1 MLKQENQMINQ
12 FINDFLGVVRQK
24 HSKTSKS
31 SYFMLQK
38 KRSTY
43 LKREEK
49 LFEDVDEIDSIFR
62 YSISD
67 TSLKT
72 AFHIFTFWSKQ
83 VIITLK
89 TVFHIFTFW
98 SKQVII
104 IFIFSYVDARILLNM
119 ICFPCGIIG
128 IIYCCPDTFDSYN
141 F

>member
-72 AFHIFTFWSKQ
+72 IFHIFTF
-83 VIITLK
+83 
-89 TVFHIFTFW
+89 
-98 SKQVII
+98 
-104 IFIFSYVDARILLNM
+104 
-119 ICFPCGIIG
+119 
-128 IIYCCPDTFDSYN
+128 
-141 F
+141 

>member
-1 MLKQENQMINQ
+1 MFKQENQMINQ

-31 SYFMLQK
+31 SYFVLQK

-72 AFHIFTFWSKQ
+72 I
-83 VIITLK
+83 
-89 TVFHIFTFW
+89 FHIFTFW

-104 IFIFSYVDARILLNM
+104 IFIFSYVDARILLKM
-119 ICFPCGIIG
+119 ICFPCGIN
-128 IIYCCPDTFDSYN
+128 SYN
-141 F
+141 FEMVKSILLKKADLFL